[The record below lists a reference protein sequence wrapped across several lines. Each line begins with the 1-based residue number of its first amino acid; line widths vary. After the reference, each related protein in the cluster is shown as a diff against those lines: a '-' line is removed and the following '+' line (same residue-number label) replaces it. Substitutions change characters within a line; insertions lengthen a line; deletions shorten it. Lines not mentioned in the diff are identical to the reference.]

1 MTKRLI
7 LGAITTALGVVGV
20 AFSPDSEP
28 PIPKKVDFNR
38 DVRPILSD
46 NCYKCHG
53 PDAAVVAGDLR
64 LDQRSSA
71 VKDRR
76 GEFVIKPRASAQSM
90 LIERVE
96 DKDPDYQMPPPD
108 SGKHRLTP
116 RQIEILKRWIDQ
128 GAEYREHWAFVP
140 PRTPNL
146 PTSVP
151 KAWQANPI
159 DAFVYQA
166 LSEQGLKPEPSADRY
181 TLVRRVALT
190 LTGLP
195 PSPNEVDQFINDK
208 KPGAYE
214 RMVDRYL
221 ASPRYGE
228 HQARYWLDAVRY
240 GDTHGL
246 HLDNERGIYPYRDWV
261 VRAFNQD
268 LPYDDFITWQLAGDL
283 LPDPT
288 TEQLIATGYIR
299 ANPTTNEGGAIE
311 AEFLAKNTFDRVDT
325 TSTILLGLT
334 TGCARCHDHKYDPIS
349 QKDYFQLYAFFN
361 STAESPFDGN
371 ELYPAPTV
379 RAFSPEQEKQRKL
392 WQADL
397 LRIESRV
404 SPEQASA
411 WLTSAYVPLPT
422 VGQWQLSGPYPGA
435 NFDAVH
441 GDSQPPEK
449 GAGEW
454 REAKIE
460 IGKPAPNLVGRENA
474 SAYVKTTLTAKEART
489 VELRVG
495 SDDGVRV
502 WLNGKMI
509 HDNKV
514 LRAFGSAPDKV
525 ALQLSAGTNEL
536 LIKVSNSGGGDGL
549 SLDLGDPVSQQIE
562 KTLALKSTDPTSF
575 LSAARKLYL
584 QGGPK
589 NDLSTKYRGIEGKI
603 AAQEAA
609 APLTLIARELPK
621 PRDAFVLRRGEY
633 DQPTDKVGRGV
644 PKALGKLPPGAPN
657 NRLGFAQWVTSPSN
671 PLSARVFVNIL
682 WQKNFGKGIVLTAE
696 DFGNQG
702 EWPSHPE
709 LLDYLAVRLVKSGWS
724 PKQIQRLMLTS
735 STFRQRAS
743 MDRVKLAKDPENRL
757 LSRGPRYRLDAEV
770 IRDQALYV
778 SGLLREQIGGR
789 GFKPYQ
795 PPGLWEAISFVEST
809 TSRYEQDFNE
819 SIYRRSLY
827 LFWKRT
833 SPHPTML
840 AFDAPMR
847 ESCVVRRSRT
857 NTPLQALVTM
867 NETAFL
873 EAQRVFAEKLQRAFL
888 TDVARLDFAFQ
899 ACLGRPATPSEEN
912 LMKSAVKRYRAKFH
926 REPQAASA
934 LTGIG
939 LAPRDKALPAG
950 ETATWMMIVSTLFNT
965 DEFLT
970 QH

>member
-1 MTKRLI
+1 MTTRFFFGVL
-7 LGAITTALGVVGV
+7 ATALGVVGV
-20 AFSPDSEP
+20 AFSPDSEL
-28 PIPKKVDFNR
+28 PIPKKIDFNR

-64 LDQRSSA
+64 LDQRASA

-76 GEFVIKPRASAQSM
+76 GEFVIKPKHSADST
-90 LIERVE
+90 LLERVQ

-108 SGKHRLTP
+108 SGKPRLSE

-140 PRTPNL
+140 PKPAPL
-146 PTSVP
+146 PANVP
-151 KAWQANPI
+151 STWKSNPI
-159 DAFVYQA
+159 DAFVYQG
-166 LSEQGLKPEPSADRY
+166 LVEQGLKPEPSADRN

-195 PSPNEVDQFINDK
+195 PSPREVEQFVNDK

-214 RMVDRYL
+214 RMLDRYL

-261 VRAFNQD
+261 IRAFNQD
-268 LPYDDFITWQLAGDL
+268 VPYDDFVTWQLAGDL

-299 ANPTTNEGGAIE
+299 MNPTTSEGGAIE

-325 TSTILLGLT
+325 TSTVLLGLT
-334 TGCARCHDHKYDPIS
+334 TGCARCHDHKYDPIT
-349 QKDYFQLYAFFN
+349 QKDYFQLYAYFN
-361 STAESPFDGN
+361 STAENPFDGN
-371 ELYPAPTV
+371 ELYPVPTT
-379 RAFSPEQEKQRKL
+379 RAYSPEQEAQRKQ
-392 WQADL
+392 WQAKL
-397 LRIESRV
+397 SQLESKV
-404 SPEQASA
+404 SLAVAES
-411 WLTSAYVPLPT
+411 WLTTAYVPLP
-422 VGQWQLSGPYPGA
+422 VIGGWKISGPYPGA

-441 GDSQPPEK
+441 GDVQPPER
-449 GAGEW
+449 GEGDW
-454 REAKIE
+454 RDVKIE
-460 IGKPAPNLVGRENA
+460 VGKPAPSLVGRENA
-474 SAYVKTTLTAKEART
+474 SAYVKTTLTAKESRT

-502 WLNGKMI
+502 WLNGNLV

-525 ALQLSAGTNEL
+525 ALPLKQGGNDL

-549 SLDLGDPVSQQIE
+549 SIDLGDPVSQQIE
-562 KTLALKSTDPTSF
+562 KTIGLKSTDPAGF

-589 NDLSTKYRGIEGKI
+589 NALSTEYQGIVAKLVS
-603 AAQEAA
+603 QESAT
-609 APLTLIARELPK
+609 PLTLIARELPK
-621 PRDAFVLRRGEY
+621 PREAFVLKRGEY
-633 DQPTDKVGRGV
+633 DQPTDKVGRGI

-671 PLSARVFVNIL
+671 PLAARVFVNIL
-682 WQKNFGKGIVLTAE
+682 WQKNFGKGLVLTSE

-709 LLDYLAVRLVKSGWS
+709 LLDYLAVRFVKSGWS
-724 PKQIQRLMLTS
+724 IKQLQRMMLTS
-735 STFRQRAS
+735 NAFRQRSS

-757 LSRGPRYRLDAEV
+757 LSRGPRFRLDAEV

-778 SGLLREQIGGR
+778 SGLLREQVGGR

-809 TSRYEQDFNE
+809 TSRYEQDFND

-873 EAQRVFAEKLQRAFL
+873 ESQRVFAERLQRAFL
-888 TDVARLDFAFQ
+888 TDTARLDFAFK
-899 ACLGRPATPSEEN
+899 ACLGRPAAASEAN
-912 LMKSAVKRYRAKFH
+912 LMRSALKRYRAKFH
-926 REPQAASA
+926 RDAGAAAA
-934 LTGIG
+934 LAGIG
-939 LAPRDKALPAG
+939 LAPRETSLPPV
-950 ETATWMMIVSTLFNT
+950 ETATWMMIASTLFNT